1 METLDRK
8 YENRRA
14 LRNRLMLSDEHKP
27 IIGYVGRLA
36 RQKGVDL
43 INYAIFYAMEEGAQF
58 VLTGSSSDA
67 PSNRSS
73 RP

>member
-43 INYAIFYAMEEGAQF
+43 INHAIFYAMTRA
-58 VLTGSSSDA
+58 
-67 PSNRSS
+67 RSS
-73 RP
+73 C